1 MHFFDYHNKYT
12 FDNGIKLEYEISHC
26 SDKDIIS
33 ITVKGKIKP
42 SETKYSY
49 TKDMMFLKK
58 HFISKGNYI
67 LLHNENIDNYFIF
80 TCKMTETGM
89 SSKKATKFKYDIMLK
104 PKVNHSDE
112 EYFDLVL
119 DVVTKMN
126 DNFAEC
132 LNQINFM
139 LS

>member
-1 MHFFDYHNKYT
+1 
-12 FDNGIKLEYEISHC
+12 
-26 SDKDIIS
+26 
-33 ITVKGKIKP
+33 
-42 SETKYSY
+42 
-49 TKDMMFLKK
+49 
-58 HFISKGNYI
+58 
-67 LLHNENIDNYFIF
+67 
-80 TCKMTETGM
+80 MTETGM